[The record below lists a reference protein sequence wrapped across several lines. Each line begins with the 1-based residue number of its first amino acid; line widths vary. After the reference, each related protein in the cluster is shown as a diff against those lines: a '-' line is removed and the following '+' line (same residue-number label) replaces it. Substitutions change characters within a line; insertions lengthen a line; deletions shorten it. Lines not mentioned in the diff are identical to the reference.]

1 MLLETKKYRYA
12 VPVRTVVNYHH
23 TTDVNADEQA
33 DCFPGLAVSSLAVVS
48 LRQPELALVAGL
60 RSPTEGVLHSS
71 LALNSTQMISDER
84 VSFERRSGPHANYV

>member
-1 MLLETKKYRYA
+1 
-12 VPVRTVVNYHH
+12 
-23 TTDVNADEQA
+23 
-33 DCFPGLAVSSLAVVS
+33 